1 MLKIRFVFL
10 VIFCILSIRCDQAQ
24 RRYSTL
30 IQSSNEDEIIVLSVD
45 KPVYYPGDTVS
56 LTLKRNNRTA
66 TVTVTPVLIIEGA
79 TLKYIGHNIYSAA
92 IPEACAPGLCRII
105 LKVLD
110 A

>member
-10 VIFCILSIRCDQAQ
+10 VIFCILITPCYQAQ
-24 RRYSTL
+24 QRFSTL

-66 TVTVTPVLIIEGA
+66 TVTVTPVLIIEGQ
-79 TLKYIGHNIYSAA
+79 H
-92 IPEACAPGLCRII
+92 
-105 LKVLD
+105 
-110 A
+110 